1 MFSLIAL
8 YLEYRRT
15 EARGVTALAV
25 SVTQIA
31 IAANDRGA
39 SRTAADAA

>member
-15 EARGVTALAV
+15 KARGVAARVV
-25 SVTQIA
+25 SVTKTA

>member
-15 EARGVTALAV
+15 KARGGTARVVSATNTAV
-25 SVTQIA
+25 
-31 IAANDRGA
+31 AANDLGA
-39 SRTAADAA
+39 SQTAADAA